1 VVVLSALLHSLF
13 YVPHT
18 FRSKLRTFWTLAR
31 PFWKSEEK
39 HTAWALLTA
48 VVIFTLAQNWIG
60 IRLSYW
66 NRSFFDTIQR
76 GDYGYFVHLGAVMIG
91 LIFMSIVFW
100 LAEDYLFSSLKIRWR
115 RWMTARFLDQ
125 WLGDRA
131 HYLGQL
137 DSVHGDNPDQRI
149 SEDIRSFVFTSL
161 DLFMQLLS
169 ALIGFVAFVFILWTL
184 SDGSPTPVGRPPP
197 ISLPESWAW
206 FQPAFLGMWSA
217 YETTM
222 AFITSIPGH
231 LVWFCFL
238 YSWLGSWLV
247 NRVGR
252 PIIGLAYEQEKL
264 EADFR
269 FGLIRLR
276 ENSES
281 TALIQGE
288 TAERRTLGASFSRI
302 VGNFNARLV
311 KQIHLNAF
319 KAVYFR
325 LSDSVPLLLSAPRF
339 FAGTITL
346 GQLTQLTGAFGR
358 VQSCLNLFINSYET
372 IAGWWAV
379 TQRLDGFVR
388 GIEHAHELRATQS
401 RIYSTGRVG
410 NELVVKNLALFRPNG
425 KPLLAPVSFT
435 LTPGDSVLITGPSG
449 CGKST
454 LLRALAGL
462 WPYEQGFVHLPAPFR
477 CMVMPQRPYL
487 PIGTLRAA
495 VCYPEPPEKFTDA
508 AIRTALALAQAPA
521 LATRLDEE
529 AHWSQLL
536 SGGEQQ
542 RVALARIFLLKPDW
556 VFLDEATAAM
566 DEAAEHAFYLSLRA
580 ALPEVSYL
588 TIAHRSTLRAVHARH
603 FRVLAHEDGT
613 HHLTEA
619 SNAMANW

>member
-1 VVVLSALLHSLF
+1 MPPTLGSRL
-13 YVPHT
+13 
-18 FRSKLRTFWTLAR
+18 KTFWILAR
-31 PFWKSEEK
+31 PFWVSEEK
-39 HTAWALLTA
+39 KSAWLLLSA
-48 VVIFTLAQNWIG
+48 VIGFTIAQNWIS

-76 GDYGYFVHLGAVMIG
+76 GDYGYFVHLGGVMIV
-91 LIFMSIVFW
+91 LIFLSITFW

-137 DSVHGDNPDQRI
+137 DSIHGDNPDQRI

-161 DLFMQLLS
+161 DLLMQLLS
-169 ALIGFVAFVFILWTL
+169 ALIGLIAFVVILWTL
-184 SDGSPTPVGRPPP
+184 SDGPPTPLGRPPP
-197 ISLPESWAW
+197 VNLHESLAW
-206 FQPAFLGMWSA
+206 FERGYLALWRGYETSMAFL
-217 YETTM
+217 
-222 AFITSIPGH
+222 TSIPGH

-238 YSWLGSWLV
+238 YSWVGSWLV
-247 NRVGR
+247 NKVGR

-281 TALIQGE
+281 TALLEGE
-288 TAERRTLGASFSRI
+288 PAERRTLGASFSRI
-302 VGNFNARLV
+302 VGNFNARLI
-311 KQIHLNAF
+311 KQVHLNAF

-358 VQSCLNLFINSYET
+358 VQSSLNFFINSYET

-379 TQRLDGFVR
+379 TERLDGFVR
-388 GIEHAHELRATQS
+388 GIEHSHELRLQQS

-410 NELVVKNLALFRPNG
+410 NELVVKNLALFRPDG
-425 KPLLAPVSFT
+425 KPLLAPVSFS
-435 LTPGDSVLITGPSG
+435 LSPGDSVLITGPSG

-487 PIGTLRAA
+487 PIGSLRNA
-495 VCYPEPPEKFTDA
+495 VCYPQPSDEFTYDA
-508 AIRTALALAQAPA
+508 MRTALALAQIPT
-521 LATRLDEE
+521 LASRLDEE

-556 VFLDEATAAM
+556 LFLDESTAAM
-566 DEAAEHAFYLSLRA
+566 DENAEHAFYLSLRA
-580 ALPEVSYL
+580 ALPDVAYL
-588 TIAHRSTLRAVHARH
+588 TIAHRSTLRAVHARN

-619 SNAMANW
+619 NNAMANW